1 MDMQNFINTY
11 GCMPFS
17 KKAFCE
23 IDNIIFSQLVYID
36 FDGIVGNN
44 AGLPLAT
51 VCEKYFQLH
60 PQEEIDALIAISQKA
75 VALMLECSKTVRY
88 KDVIISEYVNNI
100 NDAIDKQFAAV
111 NFVLN
116 EQEDIVVAF
125 RGTDVTVT
133 GVKESAMLSYMF
145 PVPAQIQAL
154 HYFQET
160 AMTYKGDVRICG
172 HSKGGN
178 LAVFAG
184 VSCSNSL
191 KKRIVGIYQNDAP
204 GFPNHFYDR
213 YDYQQIK
220 DKIFSFTPQSSI
232 IGRLL
237 GQDVQP
243 IIVISKNSGIKQ
255 HQVSSW
261 NIVDDHFEYAEN
273 YEGSSDFI
281 CEYINNLIDYIGE
294 DDLEMFF
301 EVAEH
306 IIAILGVADF
316 YDLKSTNLKKR
327 LASIDTLNEID
338 QTQKDF
344 VKNILRKIIS
354 DYTKNFVGE
363 KTKIFIDK
371 HRKPQEENLNG

>member
-1 MDMQNFINTY
+1 MSMQNFINTY
-11 GCMPFS
+11 GNMTFS
-17 KKAFCE
+17 QKPFCE

-36 FDGIVGNN
+36 FDGIVGND

-60 PQEEIDALIAISQKA
+60 SQQEIDTLIGISQKA
-75 VALMLECSKTVRY
+75 VALMVECSKVVRY
-88 KDVIISEYVNNI
+88 KDIVVSEYVNNI

-111 NFVLN
+111 NFVLD
-116 EQEDIVVAF
+116 EQENIVVAF

-178 LAVFAG
+178 LAAFAG

-191 KKRIVGIYQNDAP
+191 KKRIVGIYENDAP
-204 GFPNHFYDR
+204 GFPSHFYQR

-220 DKIFSFTPQSSI
+220 DKIFLFTPQSSI

-237 GQDVQP
+237 DQDVQP
-243 IIVISKNSGIKQ
+243 IIVVSTNSGLKQ

-261 NIVDDHFEYAEN
+261 TVVDDHFEYADCYEN
-273 YEGSSDFI
+273 SSDVI

-294 DDLEMFF
+294 DDLELFF

-306 IIAILGVADF
+306 IITILGVEDF

-327 LASIDTLNEID
+327 LTSIDTLNEID

-344 VKNILRKIIS
+344 VKTILHKIIS

-363 KTKIFIDK
+363 KTKTFIDK
-371 HRKPQEENLNG
+371 HRKPKEENING

>member
-11 GCMPFS
+11 GCMTFS
-17 KKAFCE
+17 QKNFCE
-23 IDNIIFSQLVYID
+23 IDNVIFSQLVYID
-36 FDGIVGNN
+36 FDGIVGNS
-44 AGLPLAT
+44 AGLPLSV
-51 VCEKYFQLH
+51 VCDKYFQLH
-60 PQEEIDALIAISQKA
+60 PQEEIDALIGISQKA
-75 VALMLECSKTVRY
+75 VALMLQCSTAARY
-88 KDVIISEYVNNI
+88 KDVIVSEYVNNI

-111 NFVLN
+111 NFVLDQ
-116 EQEDIVVAF
+116 QENIVVAF

-191 KKRIVGIYQNDAP
+191 KKRIVGVYQNDAP
-204 GFPNHFYDR
+204 GFPKHFYDR

-237 GQDVQP
+237 GQDIQP
-243 IIVISKNSGIKQ
+243 IIVASKNSGIKQ

-261 NIVDDHFEYAEN
+261 NIVDDHFEYVDS
-273 YEGSSDFI
+273 YESSSDFI

-301 EVAEH
+301 QVAEH
-306 IIAILGVADF
+306 IITILGVEDF

-327 LASIDTLNEID
+327 LTSIDTLNEID
-338 QTQKDF
+338 QSQKDF
-344 VKNILRKIIS
+344 MKSILRKIIS

-363 KTKIFIDK
+363 KTRNFIDK
-371 HRKPQEENLNG
+371 HKKPQEENLNG

>member
-11 GCMPFS
+11 GNMPFS
-17 KKAFCE
+17 QKLFCE
-23 IDNIIFSQLVYID
+23 IDNIIFSQLVYVD
-36 FDGIVGNN
+36 FDGIIDCDT
-44 AGLPLAT
+44 GLPLSA

-60 PQEEIDALIAISQKA
+60 TQEEIASLIAISQKA
-75 VALMLECSKTVRY
+75 VALMLQCSQTVRY
-88 KDVIISEYVNNI
+88 KDVIVSEYVNNI

-111 NFVLN
+111 NFVLDSDEN
-116 EQEDIVVAF
+116 IVVAF

-191 KKRIVGIYQNDAP
+191 KKRIVAIYQNDAP
-204 GFPNHFYDR
+204 GFPKHFYDR

-243 IIVISKNSGIKQ
+243 IIVVSKNSGIKQ

-261 NIVDDHFEYAEN
+261 NIIDDHFEYAEK
-273 YEGSSDFI
+273 YESSSDYI

-301 EVAEH
+301 EVVEH
-306 IIAILGVADF
+306 IITILGVEDF

-327 LASIDTLNEID
+327 LTSIDTLNDID

-344 VKNILRKIIS
+344 VKTILRKIIS

-363 KTKIFIDK
+363 KTKVFIEK
-371 HRKPQEENLNG
+371 HKKPQEENLNG

>member
-1 MDMQNFINTY
+1 MDMLNFINTY
-11 GCMPFS
+11 GDLTFEQKS
-17 KKAFCE
+17 FGE
-23 IDNIIFSQLVYID
+23 IDNVVFSQLVYVDFEGIID
-36 FDGIVGNN
+36 CNTK
-44 AGLPLAT
+44 LSLASA
-51 VCEKYFQLH
+51 CEKYFQLH
-60 PQEEIDALIAISQKA
+60 TQQEIDGLISISQKA
-75 VALMLECSKTVRY
+75 VALMLECSKANRY
-88 KDVIISEYVNNI
+88 KDVVISEYVNNI

-111 NFVLN
+111 NFILN
-116 EQEDIVVAF
+116 SKEDILVAF

-160 AMTYKGDVRICG
+160 AMMYKGDVRICG

-204 GFPNHFYDR
+204 GFPKHFFDR

-220 DKIFSFTPQSSI
+220 DKIFLFTPQSSV

-237 GQDVQP
+237 YQDVQP
-243 IIVISKNSGIKQ
+243 IIVVSKNNGLKQ

-261 NIVDDHFEYAEN
+261 NIVDDHFEYADK

-294 DDLEMFF
+294 DDLELFF
-301 EVAEH
+301 ELAEH
-306 IIAILGVADF
+306 IVTILGVEDF
-316 YDLKSTNLKKR
+316 YDLKSINLKKR
-327 LASIDTLNEID
+327 LSAIDTLNDID

-344 VKNILRKIIS
+344 IKSILKKIIN
-354 DYTKNFVGE
+354 DYTKGFVGT
-363 KTKIFIDK
+363 KTKNFIDK
-371 HRKPQEENLNG
+371 HRKPQEEV